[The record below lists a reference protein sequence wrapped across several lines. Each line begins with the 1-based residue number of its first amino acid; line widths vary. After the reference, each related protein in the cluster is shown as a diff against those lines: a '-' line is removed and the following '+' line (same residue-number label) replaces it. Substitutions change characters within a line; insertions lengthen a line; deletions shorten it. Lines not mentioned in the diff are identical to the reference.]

1 MTLKRFF
8 LPVLALVSGAVL
20 AGCGGDGA
28 TSGGSGGPAAS
39 YSPRTY
45 MLTAP
50 SGQLSTAA
58 ADGSG
63 DITGT
68 LTLKNVEPQ
77 VLWYVDQPSLEVGTT
92 ATKDYVSAIWSD
104 AYRGLAPN
112 ATVQFQ
118 LSGGGGALEGVY
130 VSLSQPAYDEKSGT
144 ATFRVRVQNDT
155 LDHSVAGSL
164 AFTNVT
170 VKVLNN
176 LADDKEVAAYTQYAD
191 QAKLQPT
198 ATPNQYKMVL
208 SNVGPDMFWVDNAPG
223 AYSDARPLSYFLP
236 QWSFVFGSN
245 TPSATLFGTTAT
257 GEAKL
262 YSVKLADP
270 VYDEETEELAYTATL
285 QGRNAGAPAAV
296 LNEAVLSIASGR
308 FTRFPIPGKGT
319 AYQAF
324 GQGYNPSTANTS
336 YIYFGSD
343 IARKQAGSLW
353 GTQSYLKQSCAPSC
367 RNDLK
372 TIKDMGIN
380 LIRLY
385 DWDTRNDHSQFLD
398 YANSLNI
405 KVIVP
410 LSNWISTQGDA
421 VWNTAL
427 GAYFSNRNFGNKA
440 GTDWHPAIAGV
451 IISNELDSEGYPGNY
466 STAIGLVARFIEEA
480 DKRKFSKSVPVGMP
494 VTFVPRGEPYLL
506 GRNMPGWNQFNRLL
520 TDPRTAKYKDR
531 LMLAPQTYNDETYLL
546 KNAESTGQGWI
557 PATYKQFG
565 VPILFTE
572 IGYSR
577 AKPDYTPSYVNRQL
591 KGVLDYQKN
600 NPGQILGIAHF
611 QFDDKVWKQTD
622 HDTDTEGAFGTFHHG
637 SIVKQIQTVQ
647 ADYDFYDNDAKTN
660 YGVLTID
667 QLVKTN
673 LYDAVVDAYK

>member
-1 MTLKRFF
+1 MKTKTRRF
-8 LPVLALVSGAVL
+8 LMSALALASGAML

-28 TSGGSGGPAAS
+28 KSEAGSGGA
-39 YSPRTY
+39 YSSRIY
-45 MLTAP
+45 MLVAG
-50 SGQLSTAA
+50 SGQLSAGA
-58 ADGSG
+58 GGAVR
-63 DITGT
+63 T
-68 LTLKNVEPQ
+68 LTLKNVEPD
-77 VLWYVDQPSLEVGTT
+77 VLWYAGGQGVEVG
-92 ATKDYVSAIWSD
+92 KSAAKEYAGNIWRD
-104 AYRGLAPN
+104 AYDGIDPN

-118 LSGGGGALEGVY
+118 LSGGGGLEGVY
-130 VSLSQPAYDEKSGT
+130 VVLSRPAYDEKT
-144 ATFRVRVQNDT
+144 RTMTFQAQLQNDT
-155 LDHSVAGSL
+155 LDQDVDAAL
-164 AFTNVT
+164 DFDNVT
-170 VKVLNN
+170 VRVLNN
-176 LADDKEVAAYTQYAD
+176 LVDDKEVAEYTQYASK
-191 QAKLQPT
+191 AALQPT
-198 ATPNQYKMVL
+198 ATAGQYKVVL
-208 SNVGPDMFWVDNAPG
+208 SQAGEDMFLVDNAPG
-223 AYSDARPLSYFLP
+223 TYSEARPVSYFLP
-236 QWSFVFGSN
+236 QWSYAYGE
-245 TPSATLFGTTAT
+245 TAPAATLFGTTAK
-257 GEAKL
+257 GDPKL
-262 YSVKLADP
+262 YAMTLSNPAYDADT
-270 VYDEETEELAYTATL
+270 DEISYTATL
-285 QGRNAGAPAAV
+285 RGSNAGAPEA
-296 LNEAVLSIASGR
+296 LGDAVLSVAAGR

-353 GTQSYLKQSCAPSC
+353 GKQSYLSQSCGTDC

-405 KVIVP
+405 KVVVP
-410 LSNWISTQGDA
+410 LSNWISTQGDPL
-421 VWNTAL
+421 WNTAL
-427 GAYFSNRNFGNKA
+427 AAYFSNRNFGNKA

-451 IISNELDSEGYPGNY
+451 IISNELDAEGYPGNY
-466 STAIGLVARFIEEA
+466 NTAIGLVARFIEEA

-494 VTFVPRGEPYLL
+494 ITFVPRGEPYLS
-506 GRNMPGWNQFNRLL
+506 GKNMPGWNQFNRLL
-520 TDPRTAKYKDR
+520 TDSRTAKYKDR

-577 AKPDYTPSYVNRQL
+577 AKPDYTPNYVNRQL
-591 KGVLDYQKN
+591 KGVLDYQKS

-611 QFDDKVWKQTD
+611 QFDDKVWKQTE
-622 HDTDTEGAFGTFHHG
+622 HDTDTEGAFGAFHHG
-637 SIVKQIQTVQ
+637 DIVKQIQTVK
-647 ADYDFYDNDAKTN
+647 ADYDFYDDQAKTN

-667 QLVKTN
+667 QLVKTS
-673 LYDAVVDAYK
+673 LHDAVVDAYK